1 MSSKIILIL
10 LTAVWAGV
18 FSLHAGERA
27 LIAKGRELERAKK
40 YAEAVAFYAQ
50 AVQEKK
56 LSPNTCRLFLNRCGY
71 LENDTQKKIDY
82 YRRSCLV
89 PGSDAT
95 ENYRTYLW
103 LGGCY
108 RKFNPGKA
116 LGYYQNMPDP
126 KAIHPSL
133 IYQGYMEI
141 GKVYELQGKK
151 TLAVEAYT
159 KALAAGKSITYKYNY
174 SAAEKALAR
183 LNNKEK

>member
-1 MSSKIILIL
+1 MSNKIILIL
-10 LTAVWAGV
+10 LTAVCGGI

-27 LIAKGRELERAKK
+27 LIVRGRELEKARK
-40 YAEAVAFYAQ
+40 YEEAVAFYAQ
-50 AVQEKK
+50 TVQENAK
-56 LSPNTCRLFLNRCGY
+56 LSPTTCRLFLNRCGY
-71 LENDTQKKIDY
+71 LEKDTQKKIDY
-82 YRRSCLV
+82 YRRACLV
-89 PGSDAT
+89 PGRDAT

-108 RKFNPGKA
+108 RKYSPGKA

-151 TLAVEAYT
+151 ALAVEAYK
-159 KALAAGKSITYKYNY
+159 KALVAGKSITYKYNY

-183 LNNKEK
+183 LEQK